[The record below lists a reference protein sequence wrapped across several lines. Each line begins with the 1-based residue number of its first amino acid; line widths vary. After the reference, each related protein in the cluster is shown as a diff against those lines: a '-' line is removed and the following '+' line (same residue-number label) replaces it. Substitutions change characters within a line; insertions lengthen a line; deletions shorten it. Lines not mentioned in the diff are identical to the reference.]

1 MGKKYKEVK
10 LNDVLENAA
19 VQTKEYNSKQEYYD
33 DDKTYFQMF
42 HDNAESIIKST
53 PSTSKYTSDETTGDL
68 VLVLGNNKIDLSNYT
83 EEDYR
88 ALSDDLSHELAA
100 KEIEDTIKTDPE
112 LSDLNSKLS
121 NGDIW
126 VNTNF
131 GYASVMY
138 TGENDIADKIP
149 GGSGNLIFSIKSN
162 EDCLASLNSD
172 DGFKYITDFDGVYKE
187 SIKEGL
193 EDAQSYLYTLKVE
206 LEAEAELE
214 SRMSEVEAQMKKECE
229 AERKAFVQEQKSRSS
244 FRP

>member
-1 MGKKYKEVK
+1 MGKQYKEVK
-10 LNDVLENAA
+10 FNDILENAA
-19 VQTKEYNSKQEYYD
+19 LQTKEYNSIQEYYD

-68 VLVLGNNKIDLSNYT
+68 VLDLGNNKIDLSNYT

-112 LSDLNSKLS
+112 LSDLNRMLE
-121 NGDIW
+121 NGEIW
-126 VNTNF
+126 VNTDF

-149 GGSGNLIFSIKSN
+149 GGSGNLIFSIKSK

-187 SIKEGL
+187 SIKDGL
-193 EDAQSYLYTLKVE
+193 KDAQSYLYTLEAEVE
-206 LEAEAELE
+206 LDKTYE
-214 SRMSEVEAQMKKECE
+214 SRMSEVEAEMKKECE

>member
-1 MGKKYKEVK
+1 MGKQYKVVSI
-10 LNDVLENAA
+10 NDVLENAA
-19 VQTKEYNSKQEYYD
+19 LQTKEYNSKQEYYD

-68 VLVLGNNKIDLSNYT
+68 VLDLGNKKIDISNYT
-83 EEDYR
+83 EEDYK

-100 KEIEDTIKTDPE
+100 KEIEDTIKTNPE

-121 NGDIW
+121 NGDVW
-126 VNTNF
+126 VNTDF

-138 TGENDIADKIP
+138 TGDNDVADKLP
-149 GGSGNLIFSIKSN
+149 SGNLIFSIQSK
-162 EDCLASLNSD
+162 EDCHASLNSD
-172 DGFKYITDFDGVYKE
+172 EGFRYISEIDGVYKK

-193 EDAQSYLYTLKVE
+193 EDAQSYLYTLEEEVE
-206 LEAEAELE
+206 YDKTLE
-214 SRMSEVEAQMKKECE
+214 SRMSEVEAEMKKECE